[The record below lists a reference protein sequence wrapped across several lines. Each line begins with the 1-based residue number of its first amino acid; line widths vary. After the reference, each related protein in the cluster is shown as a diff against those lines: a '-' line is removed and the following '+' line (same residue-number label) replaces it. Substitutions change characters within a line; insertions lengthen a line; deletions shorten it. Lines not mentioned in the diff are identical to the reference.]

1 MNEERT
7 YGVEIEITGTRH
19 LDSNLKAIARALT
32 RAGIPAVAARY
43 GSSDQPEGGNWKVL
57 PDTSCGPEIV
67 SPPLRGKAG
76 LEEISHVCQVLQ
88 DVGAEVSSSCGLH
101 VHHDAAGFSVQH
113 MVTISALYAA
123 HQPAINS
130 ILRSHGET
138 TISAAAWKPTTWTAD
153 GKGEYWSAPTGDS
166 AVQAMQSSRYSAANW
181 YALFRHGTVEF
192 RQHDGTVD
200 SPAVRCW
207 ILLTLCVIE
216 AALTRKSLVSK
227 VRHPTGRKHT
237 GPMAQERKLLA
248 DLLFALSRVTKGDPD
263 YGDMRKFYE
272 ARLLDLISAS

>member
-1 MNEERT
+1 MTGPHRQAWSGKMNEERT

-57 PDTSCGPEIV
+57 PDASCGPEIV

-101 VHHDAAGFSVQH
+101 VHHDDADFSVQH

-130 ILRSHGET
+130 ILPESRRNNHFCRSLEAHHL
-138 TISAAAWKPTTWTAD
+138 D
-153 GKGEYWSAPTGDS
+153 GRWQRRVLVSPDRDS
-166 AVQAMQSSRYSAANW
+166 AVQAMQSSRYSAVNW

-200 SPAVRCW
+200 SPAGP
-207 ILLTLCVIE
+207 LLDT
-216 AALTRKSLVSK
+216 ADP
-227 VRHPTGRKHT
+227 VRHRGR
-237 GPMAQERKLLA
+237 A
-248 DLLFALSRVTKGDPD
+248 DPQVPG
-263 YGDMRKFYE
+263 E
-272 ARLLDLISAS
+272 